1 MRKGSASPMS
11 AKVYTAESPLRYPVQ
26 FLQESA
32 QDLVVSEPFARRLFR
47 QLIAQRY
54 RRSSLGLLWAF
65 APPIITTLFLALS
78 RHSAPTSTVSIAP
91 ALYAVF
97 GLLMAQTFLET
108 FFTQRTIFS
117 TNRIL
122 IGRQRST
129 VEALVLAGL
138 YDGLFGLAIKAAIVV
153 GFMIAYHTAPT
164 STLPLGLLGI
174 GVIFLLGSG
183 LGLCFA
189 PLSAINTDVDKILAF
204 LPWLLFGLT
213 PVFAP
218 AVAGSGMS
226 RIYNANPFT
235 WIFDAVRGLVFG
247 PAHGQIAMLSTF
259 LMISIFV
266 LPAALL
272 FCRIA
277 RPHVV
282 ERLLD

>member
-1 MRKGSASPMS
+1 MS
-11 AKVYTAESPLRYPVQ
+11 ANVYSAESPLRYPNR
-26 FLQESA
+26 FLRESA
-32 QDLVVSEPFARRLFR
+32 QDLISSSGFAHRLFR
-47 QLIAQRY
+47 QMIAQRY

-65 APPIITTLFLALS
+65 APPIITTLLLALT
-78 RHSAPTSTVSIAP
+78 RRGAPMTATSIAP
-91 ALYAVF
+91 QLYAVF
-97 GLLMAQTFLET
+97 GLMMAQTFLET

-117 TNRIL
+117 ANRTL

-129 VEALVLAGL
+129 VEALILAGL
-138 YDGLFGLAIKAAIVV
+138 YDGLFGLAIKTAILVC
-153 GFMIAYHTAPT
+153 FMIAYRTAPA

-174 GVIFLLGSG
+174 GVVFLLGSG

-189 PLSAINTDVDKILAF
+189 PVSAINTDIDKILAF

-218 AVAGSGMS
+218 AVAGSGLD

-247 PAHGQIAMLSTF
+247 HADGQLSTLAVF
-259 LMISIFV
+259 LLISICLF
-266 LPAALL
+266 PAAALY
-272 FCRIA
+272 CRIA